1 MTGYDYV
8 IAGAGTAGCVLARR
22 LLERTDGTVAL
33 LEAGGQADR
42 EAVARTD
49 IGSVTSLWG
58 DRELTWPYRTVPQP
72 GLGDR
77 QVDIPQGRIV
87 GGSSAINAM
96 MYVRGN
102 AGDFDGWQ
110 SPGWGYAD
118 LLPYFK
124 RAEHYEG
131 GGSEFRG
138 GAGPL
143 QVTRY
148 RKPSRATHAFAA
160 GAALLGYGDP
170 GWDYNG
176 ARQTG
181 GTFVYQST
189 RTAGDQRSSTAAGY
203 LGPVLD
209 DPRLTLITGS
219 LVNNV
224 VLSGTR
230 AVGVRLAPSGEIIA
244 AEREVIVSCGTLS
257 SPAVLMRSGI
267 GPRAHLAELAVAT
280 RVPLPGVGQNLHDHM
295 LVGVGF
301 ASQVELPLPE
311 LIAEG
316 GLFAE
321 DADGV
326 PELQFF
332 FGPVQFIDDEYR
344 TDGPG
349 FTFAPVLLHPRS
361 RGELRLRSA
370 DPADPPVVDP
380 HYLERGTD
388 VMVLVRGI
396 TLARQIAAT
405 SAFDGIRDR
414 ELAPGQGTDLVAYV
428 RQSATTVWHPVG
440 TCAMGSG
447 DAAVVDAELRV
458 YGVTGLRVA
467 DASIMPAITSGNTN
481 APTIVIA
488 ERAADLIASAPGSPL
503 ATVQATG
510 RTDHD

>member
-1 MTGYDYV
+1 
-8 IAGAGTAGCVLARR
+8 
-22 LLERTDGTVAL
+22 
-33 LEAGGQADR
+33 
-42 EAVARTD
+42 
-49 IGSVTSLWG
+49 
-58 DRELTWPYRTVPQP
+58 
-72 GLGDR
+72 
-77 QVDIPQGRIV
+77 
-87 GGSSAINAM
+87 
-96 MYVRGN
+96 
-102 AGDFDGWQ
+102 
-110 SPGWGYAD
+110 
-118 LLPYFK
+118 
-124 RAEHYEG
+124 
-131 GGSEFRG
+131 
-138 GAGPL
+138 
-143 QVTRY
+143 
-148 RKPSRATHAFAA
+148 
-160 GAALLGYGDP
+160 
-170 GWDYNG
+170 
-176 ARQTG
+176 
-181 GTFVYQST
+181 
-189 RTAGDQRSSTAAGY
+189 
-203 LGPVLD
+203 
-209 DPRLTLITGS
+209 
-219 LVNNV
+219 
-224 VLSGTR
+224 
-230 AVGVRLAPSGEIIA
+230 
-244 AEREVIVSCGTLS
+244 
-257 SPAVLMRSGI
+257 
-267 GPRAHLAELAVAT
+267 
-280 RVPLPGVGQNLHDHM
+280 VPLPGVGQNLHDHM